1 MPTIREFRNLDYQTI
16 TLDLQTARQ
25 AAKFQVNGKFLTLI
39 GDANAIASDIRIA
52 IGEGTP
58 DFNKALPLRPSD
70 SWEIPE
76 SFRAIYIWNAP
87 AGVPATAQI
96 LISDEKIKYNP
107 SPQILSA
114 LNDVE
119 LRNDFF
125 GAGLDSLASAR
136 AFFNNPRYKVNG
148 GASTQLSFA
157 LNTGGAPEKQSYL
170 SGVQGLR
177 TVIKETGPVLTVP
190 TEYVGAIYS
199 AYLVDVTK
207 TGDDRFIKYSN
218 EAGEYGEGSL
228 MWMEMDMRGNFDEA
242 IWLFGWALFNN
253 PAGQPSINNAFPA
266 FVNRRN
272 ASATAQVNGMNV
284 LPDAVDQNIA
294 SLPFHQ
300 GGWEASPGLQTKLY
314 IKSLVSRIPTNSD
327 YAQQAQT
334 FFLLPDRE
342 KRIEQAFI
350 DNVGGSY
357 REKGATLGLTFNI
370 NWFYLPKAQSTVADT
385 VNRLFDSRIICYIAN
400 KKYLEN
406 YFNDLS

>member
-1 MPTIREFRNLDYQTI
+1 MATIREFRNLDYQTI
-16 TLDLQTARQ
+16 TLDLQVARN
-25 AAKFQVNGKFLTLI
+25 AVKFQTNGRFITLI
-39 GDANAIASDIRIA
+39 GGADAISADIRIA

-58 DFNKALPLRPSD
+58 DIVKALPLRPAD

-76 SFRAIYIWNAP
+76 SFRAIYIWNVP
-87 AGVPATAQI
+87 TGVPGTAKL

-136 AFFNNPRYKVNG
+136 AFFDNPRYKVDG

-157 LNTGGAPEKQSYL
+157 LNTTSAPEKQSYL

-177 TVIKETGPVLTVP
+177 TITKESGTILGVPV
-190 TEYVGAIYS
+190 EYVGGLYS
-199 AYLVDVTK
+199 AYLVDASK
-207 TGDDRFIKYSN
+207 TGQERFIIYSTDVD
-218 EAGEYGEGSL
+218 GYGEGSL
-228 MWMEMDMRGNFDEA
+228 IWMEMDMRGNFDEA

-253 PAGQPSINNAFPA
+253 PAMQPSINNAFPA

-272 ASATAQVNGMNV
+272 ASATAQVNGMNS
-284 LPDAVDQNIA
+284 LPDAIDQNIA

-300 GGWEASPGLQTKLY
+300 GGWHPDGSIQAKLY
-314 IKSLVSRIPTNSD
+314 TKSLVSRIPTDSD
-327 YAQQAQT
+327 YSQQTQT
-334 FFLLPDRE
+334 FFLLPSRE

-350 DNVGGSY
+350 DNVGSSY
-357 REKGATLGLTFNI
+357 REKGPTLGITFNV
-370 NWFYLPKAQSTVADT
+370 NWYYPPKAQTSVPDT